1 MISLVGKNLTAG
13 YGGVDIIKNI
23 NLEVKQGEIVVIVGP
38 NGAGKS
44 TAMKALLGMLK
55 LTDGDVSFAEDDITF
70 MLPQD
75 RVNLG
80 IAFVPQT
87 QNVFT
92 GMSVEENL
100 EMGGF
105 IRSDDIR
112 LTIED
117 IYNLFPIL
125 KEKRNQNAGEL
136 SGGQRQQVAFGRALM
151 TKPKILMLDEPTAGV
166 SPIVMDE
173 LFSRIIEVG
182 KTGVGILM
190 VEQNAKQALNI
201 ADRGYVL
208 VNGMNSR
215 EGSGQDL
222 LNNPEV
228 RKSFLGGKMI
238 DILNSLVVLLNFIII
253 PGITYGSQLAL
264 GALGVTFVYAV
275 LRFANFAHGELMSFG
290 AMITILFTWFFQSSN
305 IGLGILPTALLAL
318 PFGIIAT
325 IILSLISDKFVF
337 KYYRQQKSVPV
348 VLAMVSIGVMFVV
361 NAIIRIIIG
370 TDTIKFSDGQKF
382 IMKAKQFKAITG
394 LNEGLALKSSSVIT
408 ILITIILLSF
418 TFWFLQK
425 TKTGKSMRAFSDNED
440 LALLSG
446 INPNKVVFV
455 TWLIVGTLACVA
467 GTLYGLDKS
476 YKPIIYL
483 NLVLPVFASAIV
495 GGIGSPFGAVVG
507 GYVIAF
513 SEIMVTYA
521 YKKFFKYLLPDSL
534 EPTSLVQ
541 ILSTD
546 YKFAVSFTILVIV
559 LLIRPSGIFKG
570 RVL

>member
-1 MISLVGKNLTAG
+1 
-13 YGGVDIIKNI
+13 
-23 NLEVKQGEIVVIVGP
+23 
-38 NGAGKS
+38 
-44 TAMKALLGMLK
+44 
-55 LTDGDVSFAEDDITF
+55 
-70 MLPQD
+70 
-75 RVNLG
+75 
-80 IAFVPQT
+80 
-87 QNVFT
+87 
-92 GMSVEENL
+92 
-100 EMGGF
+100 
-105 IRSDDIR
+105 
-112 LTIED
+112 
-117 IYNLFPIL
+117 
-125 KEKRNQNAGEL
+125 
-136 SGGQRQQVAFGRALM
+136 
-151 TKPKILMLDEPTAGV
+151 
-166 SPIVMDE
+166 
-173 LFSRIIEVG
+173 
-182 KTGVGILM
+182 
-190 VEQNAKQALNI
+190 
-201 ADRGYVL
+201 
-208 VNGMNSR
+208 
-215 EGSGQDL
+215 
-222 LNNPEV
+222 
-228 RKSFLGGKMI
+228 MI

-495 GGIGSPFGAVVG
+495 GGIGNPFGAVVG